1 MQVSNDVDKYLN
13 YYIENIWFLGKLQI
27 SAIKNMVEYK
37 GQGAEYISCSF
48 DPDDEDYREGYV
60 TLYFWEPAVEQDTM
74 VFVDNKKFYDYLMST
89 CKEFIEKEPQIKD
102 ELEGYLDQIKMEF
115 NIWREEGV
123 S

>member
-1 MQVSNDVDKYLN
+1 MMKT
-13 YYIENIWFLGKLQI
+13 IGK
-27 SAIKNMVEYK
+27 
-37 GQGAEYISCSF
+37 G
-48 DPDDEDYREGYV
+48 
-60 TLYFWEPAVEQDTM
+60 
-74 VFVDNKKFYDYLMST
+74 KFYDYLMST

>member
-115 NIWREEGV
+115 NI
-123 S
+123 